1 MGGAI
6 SKTWNE
12 MNEVNEAGADKKDKE
27 EKDTTR
33 AGKTKLRDR
42 LRSRILRA
50 DPRSAS
56 EEVARTPIAVAR
68 EGEGDTP
75 IKGAEDTPLKGEGDT
90 PLKTLVQDPRSPGM
104 TGLDRT
110 PIVVVAGKEDTRTPL
125 RGAIPPNFELPPN
138 TPQDDSTADMGDP
151 RSPLT
156 LEQPRTPLGSST
168 PTTIPLGTKDQSQPS
183 NILADRLRGEALAA
197 LRDHQTQVSTETAP
211 SAESTDGH
219 NDSSLII

>member
-6 SKTWNE
+6 SKTWSE
-12 MNEVNEAGADKKDKE
+12 MNEVNEAGAEKKDKE
-27 EKDTTR
+27 EKEAR
-33 AGKTKLRDR
+33 SSKTKLRDR

-68 EGEGDTP
+68 EG
-75 IKGAEDTPLKGEGDT
+75 ADTPLKGEGDT
-90 PLKTLVQDPRSPGM
+90 PLKTVVQDPRSPGM

-110 PIVVVAGKEDTRTPL
+110 PIVVMAPKEDTRTPL
-125 RGAIPPNFELPPN
+125 RGAIPPNFELPPH
-138 TPQDDSTADMGDP
+138 TPQDDSTSDMGDP